1 MSKDLIIENRKFV
14 SYLIIAI
21 TVSAYT
27 LTLYSFGSIIIF
39 GLALMVYII
48 YVYGNDK
55 KANIKLNVLQWM
67 TLLFGV
73 YCFISSYWAMYD
85 RKLAQTKGITILEMC
100 IFICLLYKPM
110 REYYEM
116 DELIHFQK
124 ISGYIVVVW
133 AYFSYGLGAIITA
146 ITSGGRLDNTF
157 INSNVLGMMSSA
169 TIVYIVYEVFLRKR
183 ITVSD
188 VMLIPCLVLIA
199 ASGSRKALV
208 SLVFGCVALY
218 TLLNRETNIVKR
230 FAKYILGGLLFLIVT
245 FIIAKLNIFE
255 GLNERMM
262 KMLNMFSGGGDVD
275 RSSLMRQQ
283 MISIG
288 IEQFKK
294 TPIFG
299 IGVDNPRYLVQP
311 YFDKT
316 YYLHNNYVELLT
328 GVGII
333 GFILYYAVYLYL
345 IFNLIKHRKNSVNSY
360 YLILVLLILRLVMDY
375 GAVSYYS
382 KETYINLMIMFIQLD
397 KIKQISK
404 KEEIV

>member
-1 MSKDLIIENRKFV
+1 MSKDSILENRRIV

-21 TVSAYT
+21 TVSVYT
-27 LTLYSFGSIIIF
+27 LTLYTFGSIIIF

-55 KANIKLNVLQWM
+55 KINTKLNFLQWM

-85 RKLAQTKGITILEMC
+85 TKLAQTKGITILEMC
-100 IFICLLYKPM
+100 IFICFLYKPM
-110 REYYEM
+110 RDYYEM

-124 ISGYIVVVW
+124 VSGYIVVVW
-133 AYFSYGLGAIITA
+133 AFFTYGIGAIITA
-146 ITSGGRLDNTF
+146 ITGGERLDNTF

-169 TIVYIVYEVFLRKR
+169 TILYIVYEVYLRKR
-183 ITVSD
+183 ITISD
-188 VMLIPCLVLIA
+188 VMLIPCLILVA

-208 SLVFGCVALY
+208 SLVLGCVALY
-218 TLLNRETNIVKR
+218 ALLNQETNIVKR
-230 FAKYILGGLLFLIVT
+230 FAKYILGGLLFLIVV
-245 FIIAKLNIFE
+245 FVIAKLNLFE

-262 KMLNMFSGGGDVD
+262 KMFNMFSGGGDVD

-288 IEQFKK
+288 MEQFKK

-299 IGVDNPRYLVQP
+299 IGIDNPRFLVQP
-311 YFDKT
+311 YFDKA

-328 GVGII
+328 GVGIV
-333 GFILYYAVYLYL
+333 GFILYYALYLYL
-345 IFNLIKHRKNSVNSY
+345 IFNLIKHRKNSTNSY
-360 YLILVLLILRLVMDY
+360 YLIVVLLILRLVLDY

-397 KIKQISK
+397 KIEQSSK
-404 KEEIV
+404 KEESV